1 MRRFDD
7 LSKLLDDAEHEG
19 IDFMDENSKRHVN
32 KWTGDCAL
40 YKKMFTRLD
49 VSSMKNFFASDEVKR
64 DVIDFGK
71 CIVDHELFSNLNL
84 LQGAVF
90 GGDVKLLKHLVGW
103 GVPLDYCY
111 DEGVFSK
118 PARKLLKKPP
128 GTTPLLLSVIS
139 ARAYL
144 AAAGS
149 KKAYFDAYHL

>member
-1 MRRFDD
+1 MKRDPTNSNNVFRVTKSLRVMRRFDD

-49 VSSMKNFFASDEVKR
+49 DSSMKNFFASDEVKR

-90 GGDVKLLKHLVGW
+90 GGDVKLLKHLVG
-103 GVPLDYCY
+103 
-111 DEGVFSK
+111 
-118 PARKLLKKPP
+118 
-128 GTTPLLLSVIS
+128 
-139 ARAYL
+139 
-144 AAAGS
+144 
-149 KKAYFDAYHL
+149 